1 MKRAREFKGKPNWKA
16 VVMQSALCGHV
27 GDIHR
32 ATQDQDGVQAFD
44 DKAAI
49 ECADRRNYDGLKIM
63 LPHLTP
69 KHYINVLYHCADN
82 GYLKELKLCLTL
94 ADADAVVGATHRI
107 VRNNHNAALPLMVQY
122 LKQHTYDREK
132 RGRMIEG
139 VAGSGNTKALG
150 ALLQLY
156 PQSNSTVYFYAVLE
170 GVYSENLDVLPLLLP
185 SIERFNSEQ
194 SAKALTYAA
203 KYNGKAIP
211 YLLKHAAVPVFESS
225 QIREIVHKYDVR
237 LDSVQHLVSYWSAD
251 TIDEIC
257 QSCERKQSSALN
269 GLLDTNA
276 SVLEF
281 LRNYR
286 QKHILL
292 AHVDEQ
298 GTTRTRK
305 M

>member
-1 MKRAREFKGKPNWKA
+1 MKHAREFKGKPNWKT

-32 ATQDQDGVQAFD
+32 ATQDQAGVQAFD

-49 ECADRRNYDGLKIM
+49 ECVDRRNYEGLKIM
-63 LPHLTP
+63 LPHLSH
-69 KHYINVLYHCADN
+69 KHYINVLYHCADQ
-82 GYLKELKLCLTL
+82 GYLKELKLCLTR

-107 VRNNHNAALPLMVQY
+107 VRNNHNAALPMMVQH
-122 LKQHTYDREK
+122 LKQHTYSREK
-132 RGRMIEG
+132 RARMIEG
-139 VAGSGNTKALG
+139 VASSGNEKALST
-150 ALLQLY
+150 LLKLY

-170 GVYSENLDVLPLLLP
+170 GVYSENLDVLPLFLP
-185 SIERFNSEQ
+185 SIERFNPEQ

-211 YLLKHAAVPVFESS
+211 YLLEHAVAPIFESS
-225 QIREIVHKYDVR
+225 HIREIVHKDDVS
-237 LDSVQHLVSYWSAD
+237 LESVQHLVPYWSPD
-251 TIDEIC
+251 TIDAIC
-257 QSCERKQSSALN
+257 QSFERKQSDAWYDLSE
-269 GLLDTNA
+269 THA

-281 LRNYR
+281 LTNYR

-292 AHVDEQ
+292 SHVDEQ
-298 GTTRTRK
+298 GTARTRK